1 MTVTAY
7 VESTEGLIAGIGGL
21 MTGLAALLT
30 AIRQYRRAPAG
41 SPEGVPMTKHSKA
54 HRYVS
59 ATGVLGVVLLVLS
72 GSLLVTRAFSNGP
85 QALNVELTT
94 AGWTAFNKGD
104 FVGAIANAEKCIGEF
119 RGAADRKQA
128 ELEKAKVAP
137 PPTGAVSSDEE
148 RKTIFARGLLNDVA
162 TCFFIKGRSAENLGR
177 KDQARQAYES
187 ASKYTYARCWDPKGW
202 FWSPAEA
209 SMDRLATLK

>member
-1 MTVTAY
+1 
-7 VESTEGLIAGIGGL
+7 
-21 MTGLAALLT
+21 
-30 AIRQYRRAPAG
+30 
-41 SPEGVPMTKHSKA
+41 MTKHSKA
-54 HRYVS
+54 YRYVS
-59 ATGVLGVVLLVLS
+59 VTAILGVVLLVLS
-72 GSLLVTRAFSNGP
+72 GSLLVTRAFSNGS

-94 AGWTAFNKGD
+94 AAWTAFNKGD

-128 ELEKAKVAP
+128 ELEKSKAPP
-137 PPTGAVSSDEE
+137 PPTGAVSDEE
-148 RKTIFARGLLNDVA
+148 KKAIFARGLLNDVA

-177 KDQARQAYES
+177 KDEARQAYES
-187 ASKYTYARCWDPKGW
+187 ASKYTYGRCWDTKGW